1 MKKTLVTPLLPQG
14 KATVAVSKNAVK
26 VISALKKTNTEVFEI
41 PENQKLEPSVS
52 SHADCNILQ
61 LDRYTFITDKTA
73 ALLLSELF
81 ENNNIVNYLTIG
93 WENEKNIF
101 SDNSE
106 KVNII
111 VEEISSPYPDE
122 VRINVKKTEKAIV
135 CNTKYVSEMIKAYAE
150 NYEIDLIHSNQG
162 YVGCS
167 SVLIT
172 DNAVMTDDESVYSAF
187 CRIGFDCLML
197 SKGQIKL
204 SGHSYGFIG
213 GACGFIDKNLLA
225 FTGSLSTH
233 KDAEKIKQFLNKYN
247 LSYVELTNDP
257 LTDVGGIVPILEEK

>member
-1 MKKTLVTPLLPQG
+1 MKKTLETSLLPQG
-14 KATVAVSKNAVK
+14 KATVAVSGNAVK
-26 VISALKKTNTEVFEI
+26 IISALKNTNTEVFET
-41 PENQKLEPSVS
+41 PVNPKLEPSVS

-61 LDRYTFITDKTA
+61 LDRNTFIADKTS
-73 ALLLSELF
+73 ALMLSELF
-81 ENNNIVNYLTIG
+81 KKNNIVNYLTIG
-93 WENEKNIF
+93 REKEILFF
-101 SDNSE
+101 SRKDE
-106 KVNII
+106 KVNIF

-122 VRINVKKTEKAIV
+122 VKINVKKTEKAVV
-135 CNTKYVSEMIKAYAE
+135 CNTKYVSEIIKAYAE
-150 NYEIDLIHSNQG
+150 NYGIDLIHSNQG
-162 YVGCS
+162 YVSCS

-187 CRIGFDCLML
+187 RRIGFDCLML

-225 FTGSLSTH
+225 FTGSLNTH
-233 KDAEKIKQFLNKYN
+233 KDAEIIKQFLNKYN
-247 LSYVELTNDP
+247 VNYVELTDEP

>member
-1 MKKTLVTPLLPQG
+1 MKKPLETPLLPQG

-26 VISALKKTNTEVFEI
+26 VISALKRTNTEVFEI
-41 PENQKLEPSVS
+41 PENQKLEPSIS

-61 LDRYTFITDKTA
+61 LDRNTFITDKTS
-73 ALLLSELF
+73 ALLLSDLF
-81 ENNNIVNYLTIG
+81 KMNNIVNYLTIG
-93 WENEKNIF
+93 QEKENLFF
-101 SDNSE
+101 SRNAE

-122 VRINVKKTEKAIV
+122 VKINVKKTEKAVV
-135 CNTKYVSEMIKAYAE
+135 CNTKYVSEIIKAYAE
-150 NYEIDLIHSNQG
+150 NYGFDLIHSNQG

-167 SVLIT
+167 SVLIS

-213 GACGFIDKNLLA
+213 GACGFIDKKLIA
-225 FTGSLSTH
+225 FTGRLNTH
-233 KDAEKIKQFLNKYN
+233 NDAEIIKAFLNKYN
-247 LSYVELTNDP
+247 VDYVELTDEP
-257 LTDVGGIVPILEEK
+257 LTDVGGIVPILEEI

>member
-1 MKKTLVTPLLPQG
+1 MKKPLETPLLPQG
-14 KATVAVSKNAVK
+14 KATVAVSKNALK
-26 VISALKKTNTEVFEI
+26 VISALKRTNTEVFEI

-52 SHADCNILQ
+52 SHADCNLFQ
-61 LDRYTFITDKTA
+61 LDRNTFITDKTS
-73 ALLLSELF
+73 ALLLSDLF
-81 ENNNIVNYLTIG
+81 KTNNIVNYLTIG
-93 WENEKNIF
+93 REKENLFF
-101 SDNSE
+101 SRNAE

-122 VRINVKKTEKAIV
+122 VKINVKKTEKAVV
-135 CNTKYVSEMIKAYAE
+135 CNTKYVSESIKTYAE
-150 NYEIDLIHSNQG
+150 NYGLDLIHSNQG

-167 SVLIT
+167 SVLIS

-213 GACGFIDKNLLA
+213 GACGFIDKKLIA
-225 FTGSLSTH
+225 FTGRLNTH
-233 KDAEKIKQFLNKYN
+233 NDAEIIKAFLNKYN
-247 LSYVELTNDP
+247 VDYVELTDEP
-257 LTDVGGIVPILEEK
+257 LTDVGGIVPILEEI

>member
-1 MKKTLVTPLLPQG
+1 MKKPLETPLLPQG

-26 VISALKKTNTEVFEI
+26 VISALKRTNTEVFEI
-41 PENQKLEPSVS
+41 PENQKLEPSIS

-61 LDRYTFITDKTA
+61 LDRNTFITDKTS
-73 ALLLSELF
+73 ALLLSDLF
-81 ENNNIVNYLTIG
+81 KMNNIVNYLTIG
-93 WENEKNIF
+93 QEKEKFILSKN
-101 SDNSE
+101 DE

-122 VRINVKKTEKAIV
+122 VRINIKRTEKAIV
-135 CNTKYVSEMIKAYAE
+135 CNTKFVSESIKAYAE
-150 NYEIDLIHSNQG
+150 NYGLDLIHSNQG

-167 SVLIT
+167 SVLIS

-225 FTGSLSTH
+225 FTGKLNTH
-233 KDAEKIKQFLNKYN
+233 NDAEKIKQFLNKYN
-247 LSYVELTNDP
+247 VNYVELTDEP
-257 LTDVGGIVPILEEK
+257 LTDVGGIVPILEEI

>member
-1 MKKTLVTPLLPQG
+1 MKKTLETPLLPQG
-14 KATVAVSKNAVK
+14 KATVAVSKNALK
-26 VISALKKTNTEVFEI
+26 VISALKRTNTEVFEI

-52 SHADCNILQ
+52 SHADCNLFQ
-61 LDRYTFITDKTA
+61 LDRNTFITDKTS
-73 ALLLSELF
+73 ALLLSDLF
-81 ENNNIVNYLTIG
+81 KTNNIVNYLTIG
-93 WENEKNIF
+93 REKENLFF
-101 SDNSE
+101 SRNAE

-122 VRINVKKTEKAIV
+122 VKINVKKTEKAVV
-135 CNTKYVSEMIKAYAE
+135 CNTKYVSEIIKAYAE
-150 NYEIDLIHSNQG
+150 NYGLDLIHSNQG

-167 SVLIT
+167 SVLIS

-225 FTGSLSTH
+225 FTGKLNTH
-233 KDAEKIKQFLNKYN
+233 NDAEKIKQFLNKYN
-247 LSYVELTNDP
+247 VNYVELTDEP
-257 LTDVGGIVPILEEK
+257 LTDVGGIVPILEEI

>member
-1 MKKTLVTPLLPQG
+1 MKKPLETPLLPQG

-26 VISALKKTNTEVFEI
+26 VISALKRTNTEVFEI
-41 PENQKLEPSVS
+41 PENQKLEPSIS

-61 LDRYTFITDKTA
+61 LDRNTFITDKTS
-73 ALLLSELF
+73 ALLLSDLF
-81 ENNNIVNYLTIG
+81 KMNNIVNYLTIG
-93 WENEKNIF
+93 QEKEKFILSKN
-101 SDNSE
+101 DE

-122 VRINVKKTEKAIV
+122 VRINIKRTEKAIV
-135 CNTKYVSEMIKAYAE
+135 CNTKFVSESIKAYAE
-150 NYEIDLIHSNQG
+150 NYGLDLIHSNQG

-167 SVLIT
+167 SVLIS

-233 KDAEKIKQFLNKYN
+233 NDAEKIKQFLNKYN
-247 LSYVELTNDP
+247 VSYVQLSDEP

>member
-1 MKKTLVTPLLPQG
+1 MKKPLETPLLPQG
-14 KATVAVSKNAVK
+14 KATVAVSKNALK
-26 VISALKKTNTEVFEI
+26 VISALKRTNTEVFEI

-52 SHADCNILQ
+52 SHADCNLFQ
-61 LDRYTFITDKTA
+61 LDRNTFITDKTS
-73 ALLLSELF
+73 ALLLSDLF
-81 ENNNIVNYLTIG
+81 KTNNIVNYLTIG
-93 WENEKNIF
+93 REKENLFF
-101 SDNSE
+101 SRNAE

-122 VRINVKKTEKAIV
+122 VKINVKKTEKAVV
-135 CNTKYVSEMIKAYAE
+135 CNTKYVSEIIKAYAE
-150 NYEIDLIHSNQG
+150 NYGLDLIHSNQG

-167 SVLIT
+167 SVLIS

-225 FTGSLSTH
+225 FTGKLNTH
-233 KDAEKIKQFLNKYN
+233 NDAEKIKQFLNKYN
-247 LSYVELTNDP
+247 VNYVELTDEP
-257 LTDVGGIVPILEEK
+257 LTDVGGIVPILEEI

>member
-1 MKKTLVTPLLPQG
+1 MKKPLETPLLPQG
-14 KATVAVSKNAVK
+14 KATVAVSKNALK
-26 VISALKKTNTEVFEI
+26 VISALKRTNTEVFEI

-61 LDRYTFITDKTA
+61 LDRYTFITDKTS
-73 ALLLSELF
+73 ALLLSDLF
-81 ENNNIVNYLTIG
+81 KMNNIVNCLTIG
-93 WENEKNIF
+93 QEKEKINF
-101 SDNSE
+101 SRNDE

-122 VRINVKKTEKAIV
+122 VKINVKKNNKAIV
-135 CNTKYVSEMIKAYAE
+135 CNTKYVSESIKTYAE

-167 SVLIT
+167 SVLIN

-187 CRIGFDCLML
+187 HRIGFDCLML

-213 GACGFIDKNLLA
+213 GACGFIDKKLIA
-225 FTGSLSTH
+225 FTGRLNTH
-233 KDAEKIKQFLNKYN
+233 NDAEIIKAFLNKYN
-247 LSYVELTNDP
+247 VDYVELTDEP
-257 LTDVGGIVPILEEK
+257 LTDVGGIVPILEEI

>member
-1 MKKTLVTPLLPQG
+1 MKKTLETPLLPQG
-14 KATVAVSKNAVK
+14 KATVAVSGNAVK
-26 VISALKKTNTEVFEI
+26 IISALKNKKTEVFET
-41 PENQKLEPSVS
+41 PANPKLEPSVS

-61 LDRYTFITDKTA
+61 LDRNTFIADKTS

-81 ENNNIVNYLTIG
+81 KKNNIVNYLTIG
-93 WENEKNIF
+93 QENEKIDF
-101 SDNSE
+101 SRNDE

-111 VEEISSPYPDE
+111 IEEIASPYPNE
-122 VRINVKKTEKAIV
+122 VRINVKRTGKAIV
-135 CNTKYVSEMIKAYAE
+135 CNTKYVSESIKSYSD
-150 NYEIDLIHSNQG
+150 NYGIDLIHSNQG

-167 SVLIT
+167 SILIS

-213 GACGFIDKNLLA
+213 GACGFIDKKLIA
-225 FTGSLSTH
+225 FTGRLNTH
-233 KDAEKIKQFLNKYN
+233 SDAEIIKAFLNKYN
-247 LSYVELTNDP
+247 VDYIELTDEP
-257 LTDVGGIVPILEEK
+257 LTDVGGIVPILEEI

>member
-1 MKKTLVTPLLPQG
+1 MKKTLETPLLPQG

-26 VISALKKTNTEVFEI
+26 VISALKKANTEVFEI

-61 LDRYTFITDKTA
+61 LDRYTFITDKIS
-73 ALLLSELF
+73 ALLLSNLF
-81 ENNNIVNYLTIG
+81 KKNNIVNCLTIRR
-93 WENEKNIF
+93 EKEKIIF
-101 SDNSE
+101 SRNDE

-122 VRINVKKTEKAIV
+122 VKINVKKTEKAIV

-150 NYEIDLIHSNQG
+150 NYGIDLIHSNQG

-187 CRIGFDCLML
+187 HRIGFDCLML

-213 GACGFIDKNLLA
+213 GACGFIDKKLLA
-225 FTGSLSTH
+225 FIGSLNTH

-247 LSYVELTNDP
+247 VSYIELTDEP

>member
-1 MKKTLVTPLLPQG
+1 MKKPLETPLLPQG
-14 KATVAVSKNAVK
+14 KATVAVSKNALK
-26 VISALKKTNTEVFEI
+26 VISALKRTNTEVFEI

-61 LDRYTFITDKTA
+61 LDRYTFITDKTS
-73 ALLLSELF
+73 ALLLSDLF
-81 ENNNIVNYLTIG
+81 KTNNIVNYLTIG
-93 WENEKNIF
+93 REKENLFF
-101 SDNSE
+101 SRNAE

-122 VRINVKKTEKAIV
+122 VKINVKKTEKAVV
-135 CNTKYVSEMIKAYAE
+135 CNTKYVSEIIKAYAE
-150 NYEIDLIHSNQG
+150 NYGLDLIHSNQG

-167 SVLIT
+167 SVLIS

-225 FTGSLSTH
+225 FTGKLNTH
-233 KDAEKIKQFLNKYN
+233 NDAEKIKQFLNKYN
-247 LSYVELTNDP
+247 VNYVELTDEP
-257 LTDVGGIVPILEEK
+257 LTDVGGIVPILEEI